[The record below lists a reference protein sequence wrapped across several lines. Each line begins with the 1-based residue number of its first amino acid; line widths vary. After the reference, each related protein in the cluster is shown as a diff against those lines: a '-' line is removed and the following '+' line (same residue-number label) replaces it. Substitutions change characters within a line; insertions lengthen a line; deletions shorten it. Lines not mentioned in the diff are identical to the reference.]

1 MQGNGPLLKFAEMK
15 ITQEREKGNHFAGK
29 TERGMENGVVP
40 WTLKRTRSQT
50 ESAAELERGL
60 ISAGLL
66 LVPFYGTAGH
76 FRNIT
81 TGTRERGI
89 RPCFCLSL

>member
-1 MQGNGPLLKFAEMK
+1 MAKCRGNGPSLPAPLLKFAEMK
-15 ITQEREKGNHFAGK
+15 IAQEREKGNNFDGK
-29 TERGMENGVVP
+29 TERGENGVVP

-81 TGTRERGI
+81 T
-89 RPCFCLSL
+89 